1 MADDMNIWAGL
12 GQAIGEDHD
21 DEWKRRKA
29 YYSRGSSLKD
39 KLLES
44 ALSQGVGVIGETI
57 GRGISGII
65 EAPFERDRA
74 EFEEREDIRKAKRL
88 FKEDEENSAFISKTN
103 LEIKNSGLSEEE
115 WWRKTTY
122 DRASEFLKRDAT
134 GKGHDPE
141 HFSEDIAK
149 QAQEFTDANW
159 SGRRDSFSKARL
171 EMADIGTSKNLQ
183 RKIDL
188 ANRRPRNILESG
200 LGSLRSLF
208 GGKTTE
214 EVESESIENLKK
226 SRLYKENEEFRNA
239 FVLYQNSGNFQAIRD
254 KKAELSQDP
263 NTVETIEDTH
273 FHNLGDGRYALSVT
287 RSRKVTDPVQK
298 TIKTTQERDIDRVE
312 IDVTTPEEK
321 DQSLLA
327 IANKHIK
334 LPDYAAK
341 VLSSDGVTEF
351 NQKLDIE
358 GITLTS
364 LQSMAEYDKAA
375 KILQELMGVDNG
387 AFIKNPLKDTLTT
400 TMANVIY
407 LQRQATLA
415 SISDELNILTDDR
428 ENKEAQKALMD
439 HVDDLA
445 IGVLNIRDRMNAQPR
460 LFPR

>member
-1 MADDMNIWAGL
+1 MNIWSGL
-12 GQAIGEDHD
+12 GQAIGEDYD

-44 ALSQGVGVIGETI
+44 VLSQGVGVVGETI
-57 GRGISGII
+57 GRGISSII
-65 EAPFERDRA
+65 EAPYERDRA

-88 FKEDEENSAFISKTN
+88 FKEDEENAAFISNTN

-134 GKGHDPE
+134 GKGLDPE
-141 HFSEDIAK
+141 HFSEDIAR

-159 SGRRDSFSKARL
+159 EGRKDSFSKARL

-214 EVESESIENLKK
+214 EIESESIENLKK
-226 SRLYKENEEFRNA
+226 SRLYQENEEFRNA

-254 KKAELSQDP
+254 KKAKLTQDP
-263 NTVETIEDTH
+263 NEVETVENIKI
-273 FHNLGDGRYALSVT
+273 HNLGDGNLAVSTTYDRTEMNPVTKEKRTTSRMDLDTLRLSVN
-287 RSRKVTDPVQK
+287 TD
-298 TIKTTQERDIDRVE
+298 
-312 IDVTTPEEK
+312 EEK
-321 DQSLLA
+321 DQALLD
-327 IANKHIK
+327 IAQKNLN

-341 VLSSDGVTEF
+341 VLSTEGMIRF
-351 NQKLDIE
+351 TKQLEKED
-358 GITLTS
+358 ITLTS
-364 LQSMAEYDKAA
+364 LKSMSEYNRTSDILQGHMSVNVNLKDPVRDQKNVELTKVVYTQREAFIAELAQLLDDVKAA
-375 KILQELMGVDNG
+375 KDN
-387 AFIKNPLKDTLTT
+387 PVLLKTT
-400 TMANVIY
+400 TDALRTAIINDINLINNLNDLWNVPTFS
-407 LQRQATLA
+407 R
-415 SISDELNILTDDR
+415 
-428 ENKEAQKALMD
+428 
-439 HVDDLA
+439 
-445 IGVLNIRDRMNAQPR
+445 
-460 LFPR
+460 